1 MMINSITY
9 QIRKRMAATTDY
21 KEKEKLLF
29 DIVYELNE
37 KQHEKIWK
45 EYLELPEEEKKDYID
60 DAIENGIYIHQNPLW
75 ETKPIF
81 YRLRDILEK
90 YPWLTADNVYVR
102 KWGRTYKTL
111 QKAWIGQMYIIKLK
125 QSPVRGHS
133 VRSTG
138 ALDTK
143 GLPTRSYRSRSH
155 LEQYSGTPIRFNNS
169 RAEISV
175 MIFSKTPLIAGKSL

>member
-1 MMINSITY
+1 MVM
-9 QIRKRMAATTDY
+9 
-21 KEKEKLLF
+21 
-29 DIVYELNE
+29 YELYYKKFPKFN
-37 KQHEKIWK
+37 KNYIPN
-45 EYLELPEEEKKDYID
+45 ELPD
-60 DAIENGIYIHQNPLW
+60 DEN
-75 ETKPIF
+75 F
-81 YRLRDILEK
+81 RDILEK